1 MAKIEDIERRL
12 LNWAR
17 WRDMAGSGAL
27 GYAAVKL
34 EGGGTR
40 GGYREAKVPVVDCEA
55 AEMDELIQR
64 LPSELRFTIEVCYC
78 ESGGETT
85 RMKRLMCARSTIH
98 ARIGQ
103 AHTMLARWLAEKHQ
117 VRTRERQ
124 RVEAL
129 QRMGAP
135 RGF

>member
-17 WRDMAGSGAL
+17 WRDMAGSGGL

-40 GGYREAKVPVVDCEA
+40 GGYREAKVPVIDCEA
-55 AEMDELIQR
+55 AEMDELVQR
-64 LPSELRFTIEVCYC
+64 LPSELRFTLEVCYC

-85 RMKRLMCARSTIH
+85 RMERLMCARSTIH
-98 ARIGQ
+98 ARITQ
-103 AHTMLARWLAEKHQ
+103 AHIMLARWLADKHQ
-117 VRTRERQ
+117 VRTAERQ
-124 RVEAL
+124 RVDKL
-129 QRMGAP
+129 QRVGVG